1 MMWQDMD
8 TGYAYD
14 LYALLRINLCY
25 SFSTLPG
32 FLITSKHPVKNAPF
46 IPLKTRMKLV

>member
-14 LYALLRINLCY
+14 LYALHN

-32 FLITSKHPVKNAPF
+32 FLFTKHPVENAPF
-46 IPLKTRMKLV
+46 IPLKTE